1 MFITGP
7 EVIKVV
13 TGEAVS
19 FDELGGGHV
28 HNATSGVAHFLPKTE
43 HDCAAGVRK
52 LLSYLPS
59 SNAERPP
66 FVPTT
71 DDLERADPELQTIVP
86 ESPNKPYDMRQVV
99 SRVLDGREFFGV
111 QPSFVPHI
119 TVRPVRARGRLVGI
133 V

>member
-1 MFITGP
+1 MFSTGP

-43 HDCAAGVRK
+43 QECAAGVRK
-52 LLSYLPS
+52 LLTYLPS

-71 DDLERADPELQTIVP
+71 DNLERADAELQTIVP
-86 ESPNKPYDMRQVV
+86 ESPNKPYDMRGGV
-99 SRVLDGREFFGV
+99 SHGLD
-111 QPSFVPHI
+111 
-119 TVRPVRARGRLVGI
+119 ARKF
-133 V
+133 